1 LSTSVDREVS
11 LHTIGVS
18 MKILAMAL
26 ALMVT
31 VSLWAVNINT
41 ASIEELSTLP
51 GIGQGTAEKIVDY
64 RKEHKFKSTTDLME
78 VKGIGTKKYEKI
90 KSKLSV

>member
-1 LSTSVDREVS
+1 MKFLAFVS
-11 LHTIGVS
+11 
-18 MKILAMAL
+18 
-26 ALMVT
+26 ALMLS

-51 GIGQGTAEKIVDY
+51 GIGQGTAEKIVKY
-64 RKEHKFKSTTDLME
+64 RKSHKFKTTTDLME
-78 VKGIGTKKYEKI
+78 VKDIGEKKYSKI